1 MPELRKFQRSKE
13 RVAEVLNYLK
23 NNKCLDERNNSSISA
38 LERSLELIDTKMQE
52 FEKKN
57 LFNN

>member
-23 NNKCLDERNNSSISA
+23 NNKSVDDRNYTSITA
-38 LERSLELIDTKMQE
+38 LERSIELIDTKMQE

-57 LFNN
+57 LFQ